1 MLEQGKGTPIFLTLT
16 KDWPGSARILSS
28 GNDRCLLGGLRSW
41 LIFGFINE
49 HLRLELNFMTFALLA
64 SELVW
69 LHKHLLVGKALADL
83 MLEVDGNGDGFI
95 DFKAGWILRV
105 HYFRWWL
112 HSGMS
117 EMMQTLAPKIVSKA
131 YFSNLSLLP
140 KLDTRSSWRWWEDRV
155 VASLLGAQTN
165 HYCASDKTGTKWP
178 LKKGYWGD
186 LDNMS
191 DTLCCSVVIPFSAQS
206 KA

>member
-1 MLEQGKGTPIFLTLT
+1 MELASVFFFDPNWVHVGSTWWWMLEQGKGTPIILTLT

-28 GNDRCLLGGLRSW
+28 GNDSCLLGGLRSW

-49 HLRLELNFMTFALLA
+49 HFGLELNFMTFALLA

-105 HYFRWWL
+105 HTFVD
-112 HSGMS
+112 GC
-117 EMMQTLAPKIVSKA
+117 TLACPRWCK
-131 YFSNLSLLP
+131 LSLLKSCP
-140 KLDTRSSWRWWEDRV
+140 KRTSRTSHFFQSLIPGVLGDDERTGWWQACWELKQLTTVYRYRTR
-155 VASLLGAQTN
+155 LGQN
-165 HYCASDKTGTKWP
+165 DH
-178 LKKGYWGD
+178 
-186 LDNMS
+186 
-191 DTLCCSVVIPFSAQS
+191 
-206 KA
+206 

>member
-1 MLEQGKGTPIFLTLT
+1 MELASVFFFFDPNWVHVGSTWWWMLEQGKGTPIILTLT

-28 GNDRCLLGGLRSW
+28 GTDSCLLGGLRSW

-49 HLRLELNFMTFALLA
+49 HFGLELNFMTFALLA

-95 DFKAGWILRV
+95 DFKAGWIWRV
-105 HYFRWWL
+105 NTFVD
-112 HSGMS
+112 GC
-117 EMMQTLAPKIVSKA
+117 TLAYQRWCKLLLLKIVSKA

-155 VASLLGAQTN
+155 VASLLGAQQLTTVYRTRLGQN
-165 HYCASDKTGTKWP
+165 DH
-178 LKKGYWGD
+178 
-186 LDNMS
+186 
-191 DTLCCSVVIPFSAQS
+191 
-206 KA
+206 